1 MHLHSI
7 KLINFKNYGDTTLTF
22 SPKINCLVG
31 ENGTGKTNLLDAIYY
46 LSFTRSF
53 FNPMDNQN
61 IRHGEDFFAIH
72 GEYYRDG
79 EQHYKVSCIQKKGQT
94 KEFSLNQKRY
104 DRLADHIGLIPL
116 VIVTPYD
123 RDLINEGSEVRRKY
137 IDGVISQFD
146 HAYLDDLLTYNK
158 ALASRNALLR
168 QFAETGT
175 FDAFMLDIYTPQ
187 LGSTSQRIFEK
198 RKAFLNAFLPVFN
211 RFYGEIS
218 GQRENVS
225 IVYLSQLNESEPARL
240 LEESLNRDL
249 ALKYTTTG
257 IHKDDL
263 EFLIGGFPVKKFGSQ
278 GQQKSFVVAIKLAQF
293 EFTRSIIGYK
303 PILLLDDIF
312 DKLDEQRVKTLIRL
326 TGEEKFG
333 QVFITDTHLSRI
345 EDIFK
350 ETVIDHAVFR
360 VMRKTPENIA
370 NVEKI
375 QGS

>member
-1 MHLHSI
+1 MHLHSL
-7 KLINFKNYGDTTLTF
+7 KLINFKNYGETSLVF

-31 ENGTGKTNLLDAIYY
+31 QNGTGKTNLLDAIYY

-61 IRHGEDFFAIH
+61 IRHGEGFFAIH

-79 EQHYKVSCIQKKGQT
+79 EQHHQVSCIQKKGQP
-94 KEFSLNQKRY
+94 KAFSLNQKRY

-116 VIVTPYD
+116 VIVSPYD

-168 QFAETGT
+168 QFAETAT

-187 LGSTSQRIFEK
+187 LVSTGQRIFEK

-218 GQRENVS
+218 GQREEVS
-225 IVYLSQLNESEPARL
+225 IEYLSQLNEAEPARL

-249 ALKYTTTG
+249 VLKYTTTG

-312 DKLDEQRVKTLIRL
+312 DKLDEQRVKTLIHL

-350 ETVIDHAVFR
+350 EIVLDHAVFE
-360 VMRKTPENIA
+360 VMREIPEGKA
-370 NVEKI
+370 KVEKI

>member
-1 MHLHSI
+1 MHLHSL
-7 KLINFKNYGDTTLTF
+7 KLINFKNYGEISLAF

-31 ENGTGKTNLLDAIYY
+31 ENGAGKTNLLDAVYY

-72 GEYYRDG
+72 GEYFRDG
-79 EQHYKVSCIQKKGQT
+79 EQHHQVSCIQKKGLP

-104 DRLADHIGLIPL
+104 ERLADHIGLIPL
-116 VIVTPYD
+116 VIVSPYD

-137 IDGVISQFD
+137 IDGFISQFD
-146 HAYLDDLLTYNK
+146 HAYLDDLLTYNR
-158 ALASRNALLR
+158 ALANRNALLR
-168 QFAETGT
+168 QFADSGT

-187 LGSTSQRIFEK
+187 LVSTGQRIFEK
-198 RKAFLNAFLPVFN
+198 RKVFLDAFLPVFN
-211 RFYGEIS
+211 RYYEEIS
-218 GQRENVS
+218 GKREEVS
-225 IVYLSQLNESEPARL
+225 IIYQSQLTEEDPLKL
-240 LEESLNRDL
+240 LEDSLGRDR
-249 ALKYTTTG
+249 ALRYTTTG

-303 PILLLDDIF
+303 PILLLDDVF
-312 DKLDEQRVKTLIRL
+312 DKLDEMRVKTLIRL
-326 TGEEKFG
+326 AGEEQFG

-345 EDIFK
+345 EAIFR
-350 ETVIDHAVFR
+350 EIAIDHAIFEVRREGQEGLAR
-360 VMRKTPENIA
+360 VV
-370 NVEKI
+370 NVMER
-375 QGS
+375 